1 MIDFVNLEN
10 TVTDGLEKYLGCPV
24 IRSNQNEEPPKYP
37 YLSYTRINPKGE
49 SKAMSYGVYE
59 DGTERTPTTH
69 TWSITALSDDD
80 AESLTLAVKACEWFM
95 RVGTVYLN
103 DNDVVVGSV
112 SGVTNR
118 DNLLTVDYEYRN
130 GFDVVFNIDDV
141 IDSPTEETTEI
152 IETVKIEQIEVGGKS
167 YEDMVA
173 DLEKQ
178 LDDVT
183 LQKAEL
189 ENAINR
195 LKNRIEGV

>member
-24 IRSNQNEEPPKYP
+24 IRSNQNEEPPEYP

-49 SKAMSYGVYE
+49 KKAMSYGVYE

-103 DNDVVVGSV
+103 DNDVVVGKV

-118 DNLLTVDYEYRN
+118 DNLLTVGYEYRN

-141 IDSPTEETTEI
+141 IENPTAEAGY
-152 IETVKIEQIEVGGKS
+152 IETVKIGQVEVESKS
-167 YEDMVA
+167 YSDMIT

-178 LDDVT
+178 LDNVT

>member
-24 IRSNQNEEPPKYP
+24 IRSNQNAEPPKYP

-59 DGTERTPTTH
+59 DGTERTPATH

-141 IDSPTEETTEI
+141 IENPTAEAGY
-152 IETVKIEQIEVGGKS
+152 IETVKIGQVEVESKS
-167 YEDMVA
+167 YSDMIT